1 VAKLKAENLVTQSLL
16 DRLCDV
22 DDWPT
27 TRAQS
32 MRLYRETIKRDVEY
46 LLNSRRPP
54 IPEMHRYPKTSA
66 SVANFGLPDINSYS
80 ESAND
85 QNALMASILQ
95 TLRRFEPRIQ
105 GVRVFVVRAETL
117 SRSLRFHIEGKIQFD
132 TMIENIE
139 FDTVLEL
146 TRGEYEVK

>member
-1 VAKLKAENLVTQSLL
+1 VAKLRAENLVTQSLL

-54 IPEMHRYPKTSA
+54 IPELHRYPKASA
-66 SVANFGLPDINSYS
+66 SVINFGLPDINAFS
-80 ESAND
+80 ESTND
-85 QNALMASILQ
+85 QNTLLAAILQ
-95 TLRRFEPRIQ
+95 TLRRYEPRIQ
-105 GVRVFVVRAETL
+105 GVRVFVARSETL

>member
-1 VAKLKAENLVTQSLL
+1 MAKGKAEALVTQSLL
-16 DRLCDV
+16 DRLCDT

-27 TRAQS
+27 TRPQS
-32 MRLYRETIKRDVEY
+32 MRQYRESIKRDVEY

-54 IPEMHRYPKTSA
+54 ITDLHRYPRASA
-66 SVANFGLPDINSYS
+66 SMLNYGLPDINSFS
-80 ESAND
+80 ESAHD
-85 QNALMASILQ
+85 QSTLTVSILQ

-105 GVRVFVVRAETL
+105 NVRVIVARAENLT
-117 SRSLRFHIEGKIQFD
+117 RSLRFHIEGRIQFD
-132 TMIENIE
+132 TTIENIE

>member
-1 VAKLKAENLVTQSLL
+1 MATRRAENLVTQSIL

-27 TRAQS
+27 SRPQS
-32 MRLYRETIKRDVEY
+32 MRLYREAVKRDVEY
-46 LLNSRRPP
+46 LLNTRCPP
-54 IPEMHRYPKTSA
+54 IQNISLYPKSAA
-66 SVANFGLPDINSYS
+66 SVMNFGLSDLSSYS
-80 ESAND
+80 DSATD
-85 QNALMASILQ
+85 QNSLVAAMLQ

-105 GVRVFVVRAETL
+105 NVRVIVVRSETV
-117 SRSLRFHIEGKIQFD
+117 SRSLRFHIEGRIKFD
-132 TMIENIE
+132 TQVENIE

>member
-1 VAKLKAENLVTQSLL
+1 MAKAKAENLVTQSLL

-27 TRAQS
+27 TRQNS
-32 MRLYRETIKRDVEY
+32 MRLYRESVKRDVEW

-54 IPEMHRYPKTSA
+54 IPELQWYPKAAA
-66 SVANFGLPDINSYS
+66 SVVNYGLPDMNSFS
-80 ESAND
+80 NSGND
-85 QNALMASILQ
+85 QSALLVAILQ
-95 TLRRFEPRIQ
+95 TLRNFEPRIQ
-105 GVRVFVVRAETL
+105 NLRVFLARSDNLT
-117 SRSLRFHIEGKIQFD
+117 RSLRFHIEGRIQFD
-132 TMIENIE
+132 TSVEEIT